1 MPAAA
6 ETASRL
12 VVVSGAAR
20 GVGLGICRQTL
31 AADPTTQVLCTAR
44 KLEQAQALAS
54 ELNAKYP
61 GPPKR
66 AHAAMLDVTDEAS
79 CMALAESLK
88 PGGSLGDIR
97 NPSDPLVVVNN
108 AGITFDLPWFPSP
121 WPPEGAAKTLDV
133 NLFGAERLTR
143 AFLPQLLESDD
154 GRAIFVSSGGGRA
167 NMARMSEENRNKL
180 LSEDLEWEDVVSL
193 TQTFTREYEE
203 FAQAAIDAKKNGE
216 EDVKHLPFL
225 APSGLWLQSY
235 GFSKACMGGYC
246 SILARKYP
254 SLLSM
259 TCSPGFIA
267 TDMSRTYAK
276 YDELKT
282 IDEGGEVIAWMATQK
297 KDILQSG
304 VFYQPDRNAVGWVA
318 DLN

>member
-6 ETASRL
+6 DASRL

-20 GVGLGICRQTL
+20 GIGLGICRQVL
-31 AADPTTQVLCTAR
+31 CAEPTTQVLCTAR

-61 GPPKR
+61 GPPTR
-66 AHAAMLDVTDEAS
+66 AHAAQLDVSDEDS
-79 CMALAESLK
+79 CMALAEALDS
-88 PGGSLGDIR
+88 GSLGDIR
-97 NPSDPLVVVNN
+97 NPTDPLVVVNN
-108 AGITFDLPWFPSP
+108 AGITFDLPWFSSP
-121 WPPEGAAKTLDV
+121 WPPFAAAKTLDV

-143 AFLPQLLESDD
+143 AFLPHLLQSED
-154 GRAIFVSSGGGRA
+154 GRVIFVSSGGGRA

-180 LSEDLEWEDVVSL
+180 LSDELAWEDIVQLSEI
-193 TQTFTREYEE
+193 FTREYGE
-203 FAQAAIDAKKNGE
+203 FAQAAIDAENRGE

-235 GFSKACMGGYC
+235 GTSKSLMGAYA
-246 SILARKYP
+246 SILARKHP
-254 SLLSM
+254 SLLSL

-267 TDMSRTYAK
+267 TDMSKTYAK

-282 IDEGGEVIAWMATQK
+282 ADEGGDVIAWLSTEAKEKM
-297 KDILQSG
+297 QSG
-304 VFYQPDRNAVGWVA
+304 VFYQPDHKQCGFVA

>member
-20 GVGLGICRQTL
+20 GIGLGICRQTL
-31 AADPTTQVLCTAR
+31 AAEPNTQVLCTAR

-61 GPPKR
+61 GPPTR
-66 AHAAMLDVTDEAS
+66 AHAAQLDVSDEDS
-79 CMALAESLK
+79 CIALADALK
-88 PGGSLGDIR
+88 PGGSLGEIR
-97 NPSDPLVVVNN
+97 NPTDPLVVVNN

-121 WPPEGAAKTLDV
+121 WPPTAAAKTLDV

-143 AFLPQLLESDD
+143 AFLPHLLQSDD
-154 GRAIFVSSGGGRA
+154 GRVIFVSSGGGRA
-167 NMARMSEENRNKL
+167 NMARMSEENRHKL
-180 LSEDLEWEDVVSL
+180 LSEDLTWEEIVELSEI
-193 TQTFTREYEE
+193 FTREYEE
-203 FAQAAIDAKKNGE
+203 FAQAAIDAENRGE

-235 GFSKACMGGYC
+235 GTSKSLMGAYA
-246 SILARKYP
+246 SILARKHP
-254 SLLSM
+254 SLLSL

-267 TDMSRTYAK
+267 TDMSSTYAK
-276 YDELKT
+276 YETLKT
-282 IDEGGEVIAWMATQK
+282 VEEGGDVIAWLSTETKEKM
-297 KDILQSG
+297 QSG
-304 VFYQPDRNAVGWVA
+304 VFYQPDHKAVGFVA

>member
-6 ETASRL
+6 ESVSRL
-12 VVVSGAAR
+12 VIVSGAAR

-31 AADPTTQVLCTAR
+31 ATDPTTHVLCTAR

-61 GPPKR
+61 GPPAR
-66 AHAAMLDVTDEAS
+66 AHAAQLDVSDESS
-79 CMALAESLK
+79 CMALADALK
-88 PGGSLGDIR
+88 PGGPLGDIR
-97 NPSDPLVVVNN
+97 NPTDPLVVVNN

-121 WPPEGAAKTLDV
+121 WPPTAAAKTLDV

-143 AFLPQLLESDD
+143 AFLPHLLESDD

-167 NMARMSEENRNKL
+167 NMARMAEENRSKL
-180 LSEDLEWEDVVSL
+180 LSEDLTWEDIVDL
-193 TQTFTREYEE
+193 AQTFTKEYEDL
-203 FAQAAIDAKKNGE
+203 AQAAIDAENRGE

-225 APSGLWLQSY
+225 APSGLWLQAY
-235 GFSKACMGGYC
+235 GTSKSLMGAYC
-246 SILARKYP
+246 SILARKCP

-267 TDMSRTYAK
+267 TDMSRSYAK
-276 YDELKT
+276 FDELKT
-282 IDEGGEVIAWMATQK
+282 IDEGGEVIAWMATEPK
-297 KDILQSG
+297 KNMQSG
-304 VFYQPDRNAVGWVA
+304 VFYQPDRNAVGFVA

>member
-1 MPAAA
+1 MPTAA

-20 GVGLGICRQTL
+20 GIGLGICRQVL
-31 AADPTTQVLCTAR
+31 CAEPTTQVLCTAR

-61 GPPKR
+61 GPPTR
-66 AHAAMLDVTDEAS
+66 AHAAQLDVSDEDS
-79 CMALAESLK
+79 CVALADALK

-97 NPSDPLVVVNN
+97 NPTDPLVVVNN

-121 WPPEGAAKTLDV
+121 WPPLAAAKTLDA

-143 AFLPQLLESDD
+143 AFLPHLLQSED
-154 GRAIFVSSGGGRA
+154 GRIIFVSSGGGRA

-180 LSEDLEWEDVVSL
+180 LSDDLEWEDIVELSEI
-193 TQTFTREYEE
+193 FTREYAE
-203 FAQAAIDAKKNGE
+203 FAQAAIDAENRGE

-235 GFSKACMGGYC
+235 GTSKSLMGAYA
-246 SILARKYP
+246 SILARKHP
-254 SLLSM
+254 SR
-259 TCSPGFIA
+259 C
-267 TDMSRTYAK
+267 
-276 YDELKT
+276 
-282 IDEGGEVIAWMATQK
+282 
-297 KDILQSG
+297 
-304 VFYQPDRNAVGWVA
+304 
-318 DLN
+318 

>member
-20 GVGLGICRQTL
+20 GIGLGICRQTL
-31 AADPTTQVLCTAR
+31 AAEPTTQVLCTAR
-44 KLEQAQALAS
+44 NLEQAKALAA
-54 ELNAKYP
+54 ELNASYP
-61 GPPKR
+61 GPPTR
-66 AHAAMLDVTDEAS
+66 AHAAQLDVSDEDS
-79 CMALAESLK
+79 CTALADALK

-97 NPSDPLVVVNN
+97 HPTDPLVVVNN

-121 WPPEGAAKTLDV
+121 WPPIAAAKTLDV

-143 AFLPQLLESDD
+143 AFLPHLLQSND
-154 GRAIFVSSGGGRA
+154 GRVIFVSSGGGRA
-167 NMARMSEENRNKL
+167 NMARMSEENRNRL
-180 LSEDLEWEDVVSL
+180 LSDDLEWEDIVQLSE
-193 TQTFTREYEE
+193 TFTREYEE
-203 FAQAAIDAKKNGE
+203 YAKAAIDAENRGE

-235 GFSKACMGGYC
+235 GTSKSFMGAYA
-246 SILARKYP
+246 SILARKHP
-254 SLLSM
+254 SLLSL

-267 TDMSRTYAK
+267 TDMSQSYAK
-276 YDELKT
+276 FDELKT
-282 IDEGGEVIAWMATQK
+282 IEEGGDVIAWLSTETKEKM
-297 KDILQSG
+297 QSG
-304 VFYQPDRNAVGWVA
+304 VFYQPDHKAVGFVA